1 LQHALQLLQPKMPEE
16 RAQHLAWLIA
26 QNEGKAVTVGKSVI
40 HQEIYA
46 GWWFVF
52 FPEC

>member
-1 LQHALQLLQPKMPEE
+1 MPEE

-46 GWWFVF
+46 GWWFGTF
-52 FPEC
+52 FFSIIPSGKLT